1 MHDLKSN
8 ITKPII
14 RVLRYCLGPRSLGER
29 NFFLGHSGFLVN
41 METFLF
47 DVSLSAPLSLILWDI
62 LVGLNKLSMVA
73 GDQRMMKCD
82 RLRKGHFIRK
92 WLEAGLPQTFLE

>member
-1 MHDLKSN
+1 M
-8 ITKPII
+8 
-14 RVLRYCLGPRSLGER
+14 
-29 NFFLGHSGFLVN
+29 GHSEFSDN
-41 METFLF
+41 MEMFLF
-47 DVSLSAPLSLILWDI
+47 DVSSSAPLSLILWDI

-73 GDQRMMKCD
+73 GDQGMMKCD

>member
-1 MHDLKSN
+1 
-8 ITKPII
+8 
-14 RVLRYCLGPRSLGER
+14 
-29 NFFLGHSGFLVN
+29 